1 MNYHHVSVKTSVSI
15 MIKNSKATALKLCQK
30 LNLLRNTECSDPQF
44 AHLVVFLNISQH
56 SQEITCVGVS
66 F

>member
-1 MNYHHVSVKTSVSI
+1 
-15 MIKNSKATALKLCQK
+15 MIKTSKATALKLCQK
-30 LNLLRNTECSDPQF
+30 LNLLRNTECSNPQF
-44 AHLVVFLNISQH
+44 ADLVVFLNISQH